1 MLHTWLQAT
10 DGPGAA
16 VRVVPFD
23 QRKAFHLSDHTLRVR
38 KGFGLS
44 FPRAVALWVADFLT
58 HRQQRVK
65 LSRDCFYEWGPVPA
79 GVPQGNKLGPSLFL
93 RGFQCGHIEAHFV
106 R

>member
-1 MLHTWLQAT
+1 M
-10 DGPGAA
+10 
-16 VRVVPFD
+16 RVVPFD
-23 QRKAFHLSDHTLRVR
+23 YRKAFDLSDHTLLVH
-38 KGFGLS
+38 KVLGLS

-65 LSRDCFYEWGPVPA
+65 LSIETAAFYEWGPVPA
-79 GVPQGNKLGPSLFL
+79 GVPQGTNLGPSSFL